1 MVSAE
6 LEKIVWVPVLVKNT
20 ARLLPLNVP
29 VLLKFPANLKSSPLA
44 SPKVSVPALIK
55 FPPMT
60 MGPPAETAPKFMC
73 KADPVSI
80 VKWVAIAFMPTAPAT
95 APLM

>member
-20 ARLLPLNVP
+20 ARLFPLKVP
-29 VLLKFPANLKSSPLA
+29 VLLKFPANFKSSPFA
-44 SPKVSVPALIK
+44 SPKVRVPAILR
-55 FPPMT
+55 FPPSINA
-60 MGPPAETAPKFMC
+60 PPAETAPKFMC
-73 KADPVSI
+73 IADPESI
-80 VKWVAIAFMPTAPAT
+80 IKLVAIALAPTAPAV